1 MPPAA
6 IRLLHRSSTSTLGQ
20 THSML
25 GLAGIRTSLA
35 VGQEYCLDFAAGA
48 VGNQTDVTRRI
59 VNSSAVAESK

>member
-1 MPPAA
+1 
-6 IRLLHRSSTSTLGQ
+6 
-20 THSML
+20 ML

-48 VGNQTDVTRRI
+48 VGNKTDVTRRT